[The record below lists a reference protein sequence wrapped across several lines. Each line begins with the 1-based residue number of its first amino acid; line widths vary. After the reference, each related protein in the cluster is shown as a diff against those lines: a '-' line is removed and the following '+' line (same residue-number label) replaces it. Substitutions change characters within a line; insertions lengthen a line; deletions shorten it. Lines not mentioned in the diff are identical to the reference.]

1 MKEVV
6 DVLWFMGQSN
16 MQGQTERLT
25 EVNGEIENALE
36 YRFFTDSLIPLKNPV
51 GEFILKDLSKG
62 WDVPKNVV
70 ADQIREWQIAHALGG
85 SVSGNT
91 NLVPKFCQS
100 YSKITGKKVV
110 AVHTAKGAT
119 VVSEWLPDDI
129 IYQVAWKKMQKAVE
143 CVKRTYTIDK
153 IYIAWLQGESDAIAG
168 TSKEDYIKK
177 MIELK
182 NNAKADFGV
191 EKFGII
197 KVGRFT
203 TTGRDEAIF
212 DAQETLPLIDKDFL
226 MISRI
231 TEDLIDDPAYMNPYA
246 RGHYN
251 SDGQEKIGTHAGT
264 NLALMIMGKEPTY
277 K

>member
-1 MKEVV
+1 
-6 DVLWFMGQSN
+6 

-25 EVNGEIENALE
+25 EDNAPIENAFE
-36 YRFFTDSLIPLKNPV
+36 YRFFTDNLIPLKNPV

-91 NLVPKFCQS
+91 NLVPKFCKH
-100 YSKITGKKVV
+100 YTEITGKKVV

-119 VVSEWLPDDI
+119 GVNDWLPDNVV
-129 IYQVAWKKMQKAVE
+129 YKTAWKKMQMAIE
-143 CVKRTYTIDK
+143 CIKKQFSIDK
-153 IYIAWLQGESDAIAG
+153 IYIAWLQGESDAIG
-168 TSKEDYIKK
+168 GMSTSEYMEKLTQ
-177 MIELK
+177 LK
-182 NNAKADFGV
+182 NNAKKDFGV
-191 EKFGII
+191 DKFGII
-197 KVGRFT
+197 KVGQFT
-203 TTGRDEAIF
+203 TTNRDQAIF
-212 DAQETLPLIDKDFL
+212 EAQETLPLIDSDFL
-226 MISRI
+226 MLSRI

-251 SDGQEKIGTHAGT
+251 SDGQEKIGTHTGT
-264 NLALMIMGKEPTY
+264 NLALILQGKEPIY

>member
-16 MQGQTERLT
+16 MQGQSGTLPT
-25 EVNGEIENALE
+25 DNSAVQNAFE
-36 YRFFTDSLIPLKNPV
+36 YRYFGDKLQPLQHPV
-51 GEFILKDLSKG
+51 GEFIKKDGNEG

-91 NLVPKFCQS
+91 NLVPKFCES
-100 YSKITGKKVV
+100 YTKITGKKVV

-119 VVSEWLPDDI
+119 VVKEWLPDDI
-129 IYQVAWKKMQKAVE
+129 IYQVAWKKMQRAIE
-143 CVKRTYTIDK
+143 CVKRTYDIGK

-168 TSKEDYIKK
+168 TSKEDYIKQ

-191 EKFGII
+191 DKFGII
-197 KVGRFT
+197 KVGKFT
-203 TTGRDEAIF
+203 TTNRDEVIF
-212 DAQETLPLIDKDFL
+212 DAQETLPLIDSDFL
-226 MISRI
+226 MLTRI
-231 TEDLIDDPAYMNPYA
+231 TEDLIPDPTYINPYA

-251 SDGQEKIGTHAGT
+251 GLGQEKIGTHAGT
-264 NLALMIMGKEPTY
+264 NLALMIMGKEPMY

>member
-1 MKEVV
+1 MKEIV

-16 MQGQTERLT
+16 MQGQTEKLSKD
-25 EVNGEIENALE
+25 NAPIENAFE
-36 YRFFTDSLIPLKNPV
+36 YRFFTDRLIPLKNPV
-51 GEFILKDLSKG
+51 GEFILKDLTEG
-62 WDVPKNVV
+62 WGTPVDVV
-70 ADQIREWQIAHALGG
+70 ADQIREWQTAHALGA
-85 SVSGNT
+85 SSSGNT
-91 NLVPKFCQS
+91 NLVPKFCDS
-100 YSKITGKKVV
+100 YTKVTGKKVI

-119 VVSEWLPDDI
+119 VVKEWLPDDI
-129 IYQVAWKKMQKAVE
+129 IYQVAWKKMQKAIE
-143 CVKRTYTIDK
+143 CVKRTYEIGK
-153 IYIAWLQGESDAIAG
+153 IYIAWLQGESDTIAG
-168 TSKEDYIKK
+168 TSKEDYIKQ

-182 NNAKADFGV
+182 NNAKTDFGV

-264 NLALMIMGKEPTY
+264 NLALMIMGKEPMY

>member
-1 MKEVV
+1 MKQIV

-25 EVNGEIENALE
+25 EDNAPIENAFE
-36 YRFFTDSLIPLKNPV
+36 YRFFTDNLIPLKNPV

-91 NLVPKFCQS
+91 NLVPKFCKH
-100 YSKITGKKVV
+100 YTEITGKKVV

-119 VVSEWLPDDI
+119 VVKEWLPDDVVFE
-129 IYQVAWKKMQKAVE
+129 VAWKKMQKAVE
-143 CVKRTYTIDK
+143 CIKKSFEIDK
-153 IYIAWLQGESDAIAG
+153 IYCVWLQGESDAIAG
-168 TSKEDYIKK
+168 TCKETYIEQ

-182 NNAKADFGV
+182 NNAKKDFGV
-191 EKFGII
+191 DKFGII

-203 TTGRDEAIF
+203 TTGRDQVIF
-212 DAQETLPLIDKDFL
+212 DAQETLPLVDSDFL
-226 MISRI
+226 MLSRI

-264 NLALMIMGKEPTY
+264 NLALLLQGKEPMY